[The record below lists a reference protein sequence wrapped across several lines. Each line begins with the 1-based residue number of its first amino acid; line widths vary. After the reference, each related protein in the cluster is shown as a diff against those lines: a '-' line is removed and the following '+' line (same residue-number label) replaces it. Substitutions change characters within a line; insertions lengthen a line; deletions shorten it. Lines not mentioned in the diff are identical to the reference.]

1 MAAFY
6 SSYFCQQ
13 YRPVCKLYKSCC
25 FSKYK
30 LFSNFSILHILESY
44 VIADIA
50 ECVKTLY

>member
-13 YRPVCKLYKSCC
+13 YRTDCKLYIR
-25 FSKYK
+25 FYSKYK
-30 LFSNFSILHILESY
+30 LFSNFFVLHSLESY
-44 VIADIA
+44 VIADIV